1 MQKQRRPTSEEPP
14 LQSCEDSKQNKK
26 LEQAQQEAAEDRK
39 KGGYQ

>member
-1 MQKQRRPTSEEPP
+1 MQKQRRPTSEKP
-14 LQSCEDSKQNKK
+14 LLRSGKDPKQNKK